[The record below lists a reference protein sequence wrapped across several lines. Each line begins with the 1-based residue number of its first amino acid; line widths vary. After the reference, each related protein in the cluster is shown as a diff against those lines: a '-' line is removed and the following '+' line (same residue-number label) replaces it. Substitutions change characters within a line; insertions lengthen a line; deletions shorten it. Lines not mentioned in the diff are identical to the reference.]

1 MTVPAREHYIPLR
14 CSALIDFLCGDKDL
28 ADEERHRFQRF
39 CQLVTAIHHYE
50 FEKRLE
56 ELKSSYAPFD
66 PDADTRE
73 LAMVCAADQQR
84 SLNDLYS
91 DFAWLMD
98 RADFR
103 HLNRDDFE
111 PCHQEVSAWGI
122 PMNVDFSA
130 FEHVALFARGDV
142 VQKRTRRRWR
152 NFYRAE
158 VADAAVYQRLVLIL
172 KLRPHRRI
180 DERVDKNCV
189 YLKLFKD
196 IPKLDIKMLLPGAR
210 VHLSFFDRSKIG
222 FPLLSGLAAA
232 AWSIL
237 KDIGETFE
245 RVFTV
250 SGGLTTTVW
259 TLALGGI
266 GYGYRS
272 FYGYMQTKQRYR
284 LNLTQ
289 SLYFQNLDN
298 NAGVLFR
305 LLNEAEE
312 QESRQVILA
321 YFFLW
326 RNAGPEGWT
335 RLEAEK
341 FAEQFLDKATHL
353 QVSFAVSDA
362 ISKLEKLRLVEK
374 TGDSFRV
381 VPLNEALERLADTW
395 DNYFNECDR
404 PAQGGRLTPR
414 NAASRGA

>member
-1 MTVPAREHYIPLR
+1 MTASAREHYIPLR
-14 CSALIDFLCGDKDL
+14 CSALIDFLCTADDL
-28 ADEERHRFQRF
+28 AEDERGRFRRF
-39 CQLVTAIHHYE
+39 CRLVTAIHHRE
-50 FEKRLE
+50 FEQRLE
-56 ELKSSYAPFD
+56 ELTSSYAPFD
-66 PDADTRE
+66 PDADTKE
-73 LAMVCAADQQR
+73 LAQLSAVDQQR
-84 SLNDLYS
+84 RLNDLYS

-103 HLNRDDFE
+103 HLSRDDFE

-130 FEHVALFARGDV
+130 FEHIALFARGDV
-142 VQKRTRRRWR
+142 VQKRARRRWR

-172 KLRPHRRI
+172 KMRPHRRI

-210 VHLSFFDRSKIG
+210 VHLSLADRSKIG
-222 FPLLSGLAAA
+222 FPLLSGLTAA

-245 RVFTV
+245 RVFTM
-250 SGGLTTTVW
+250 SGGLTTTIW

-312 QESRQVILA
+312 QESRQTILA
-321 YFFLW
+321 YYFLW
-326 RNAGPEGWT
+326 RNAGPKGWT
-335 RLEAEK
+335 RHEAEN

-362 ISKLEKLRLVEK
+362 ITKLEKLRLVEK
-374 TGDSFRV
+374 CGDQFRAA
-381 VPLNEALERLADTW
+381 PLTEALERLAESW
-395 DNYFNECDR
+395 DSCFNDHKG
-404 PAQGGRLTPR
+404 PASGGRL
-414 NAASRGA
+414 ASRDAATRGA